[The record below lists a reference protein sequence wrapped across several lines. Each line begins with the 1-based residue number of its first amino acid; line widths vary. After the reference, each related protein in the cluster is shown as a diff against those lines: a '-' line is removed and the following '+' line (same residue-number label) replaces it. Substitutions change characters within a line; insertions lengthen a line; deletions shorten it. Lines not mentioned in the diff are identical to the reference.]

1 MRCFCEGEGREEE
14 KRDFNEVDMR
24 QGEERSINYLYVWF
38 KLGEE
43 GRIFN
48 LFGWGYRRGGEGS
61 ERNIFN

>member
-1 MRCFCEGEGREEE
+1 
-14 KRDFNEVDMR
+14 MR